1 MIDSDYRSQ
10 RNEKEW
16 WLVTFHLHVLEIG
29 LWWPS
34 FCCLNLL
41 QKSRNVVIIWRPI
54 CVFWICISGSISLVI
69 ILIFMASWKFA
80 LQYIFNKAQQLK
92 RKIQGFQWPCQ
103 TIQWDWDNNFIILFE
118 YFWHNSERFQEGCY
132 GIRHDSSRG
141 INALLDSV
149 VV

>member
-103 TIQWDWDNNFIILFE
+103 TIQWDWDNNFTILYLNIFGTIQKDSKKAVMVSSMI
-118 YFWHNSERFQEGCY
+118 HQEASMHCL
-132 GIRHDSSRG
+132 I
-141 INALLDSV
+141 V
-149 VV
+149 